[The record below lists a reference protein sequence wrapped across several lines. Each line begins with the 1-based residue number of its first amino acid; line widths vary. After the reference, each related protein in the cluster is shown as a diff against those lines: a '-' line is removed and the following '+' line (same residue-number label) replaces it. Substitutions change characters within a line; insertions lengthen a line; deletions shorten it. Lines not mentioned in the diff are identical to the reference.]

1 MATEVKERSVPK
13 PVFTDA
19 EAGAQEFPSWQS
31 RSFNYFTP
39 RKRRATVYEDV
50 TVDVQPD
57 PERHLTQGWVYA
69 FADGI
74 AGYPQEWTALK
85 SSNWHEFLDPNEEWE
100 QTIYRNNANV
110 VRQISQ
116 NIEHGRTA
124 HVFQAMN
131 RAWVKV
137 LERHVFAW
145 AHVEHG
151 LGMHVYTP
159 AQRDAPTNMIN
170 NAIAVGALH
179 KLRFAQD
186 LILYN
191 LALSEEIDG
200 FEGSLHKQ
208 TWQEDPIWQPTRE
221 LVERLTGIRDWCEAV
236 FVDHGRVRAAGRRA
250 VPLGLRDAGGRPAG
264 RLRHADDHGRRRVRC
279 RPRAAGRAR
288 AVPDAVRR
296 RGPRRGEP
304 RDHAT
309 VARGVDAAARSRR
322 CGSSSPSGPRCP
334 RRSCASRTPSS
345 APAGA
350 SRLCSA
356 TSASRPRRRSPH
368 DAVRFRSHLV
378 EHGRGDPDEQSGRL
392 HRRRGDARQGQRHG
406 HRAAVDDPRRR
417 RRASSTSTTRRWPRR
432 WAGTTSA
439 TTTSRR

>member
-31 RSFNYFTP
+31 RSFNYFSP

-57 PERHLTQGWVYA
+57 PARHLTQGWVYE
-69 FADGI
+69 FANGI
-74 AGYPQEWTALK
+74 GGYPEEWTALK

-151 LGMHVYTP
+151 LGLHVYTP

-170 NAIAVGALH
+170 NAMAVGALH

-191 LALSEEIDG
+191 LALSEEVDG

-221 LVERLTGIRDWCEAV
+221 LIERLTGIRDWGEALFVATVV
-236 FVDHGRVRAAGRRA
+236 FEPLVGELFRSGFVMQAAAPQGDFVTPTIMGAGESDAAREQRGARALFLMLSDDEAHGAANRETMQAWLAEWTPPALAAMRQLQPIWSQVSEKIVRFEDSFERSHGRFETL
-250 VPLGLRDAGGRPAG
+250 LGHIGL
-264 RLRHADDHGRRRVRC
+264 
-279 RPRAAGRAR
+279 
-288 AVPDAVRR
+288 
-296 RGPRRGEP
+296 E
-304 RDHAT
+304 
-309 VARGVDAAARSRR
+309 
-322 CGSSSPSGPRCP
+322 
-334 RRSCASRTPSS
+334 TPKEVT
-345 APAGA
+345 A
-350 SRLCSA
+350 
-356 TSASRPRRRSPH
+356 
-368 DAVRFRSHLV
+368 
-378 EHGRGDPDEQSGRL
+378 
-392 HRRRGDARQGQRHG
+392 
-406 HRAAVDDPRRR
+406 
-417 RRASSTSTTRRWPRR
+417 
-432 WAGTTSA
+432 
-439 TTTSRR
+439 

>member
-31 RSFNYFTP
+31 RSFNYFSP

-57 PERHLTQGWVYA
+57 PARHLTQGWVYE
-69 FADGI
+69 FANGI
-74 AGYPQEWTALK
+74 GGYPEEWTALK

-151 LGMHVYTP
+151 LGLHVYTP

-191 LALSEEIDG
+191 LALSEEVDG

-221 LVERLTGIRDWCEAV
+221 LIERLTGIRDWGEALFVATVV
-236 FVDHGRVRAAGRRA
+236 FEPLVGELFRSGFVMQAAAPQGDFVTPTIMGAGESDAAREQRGARALFLMLSDDEAHGAANRETMQAWLAEWTPPALAAMRQLQPIWSQVSEKIVRFEDSFERSHGRFETL
-250 VPLGLRDAGGRPAG
+250 LGHIGL
-264 RLRHADDHGRRRVRC
+264 
-279 RPRAAGRAR
+279 
-288 AVPDAVRR
+288 
-296 RGPRRGEP
+296 E
-304 RDHAT
+304 
-309 VARGVDAAARSRR
+309 
-322 CGSSSPSGPRCP
+322 
-334 RRSCASRTPSS
+334 TPKEVT
-345 APAGA
+345 A
-350 SRLCSA
+350 
-356 TSASRPRRRSPH
+356 
-368 DAVRFRSHLV
+368 
-378 EHGRGDPDEQSGRL
+378 
-392 HRRRGDARQGQRHG
+392 
-406 HRAAVDDPRRR
+406 
-417 RRASSTSTTRRWPRR
+417 
-432 WAGTTSA
+432 
-439 TTTSRR
+439 